1 MRRDAAAVRVISESE
16 ELVQGIED
24 PFLGASLYPAVDESS
39 NLLDQQRVARAS
51 KLHLAGVRRW
61 PILGWKR
68 DLLARLGLRPPR
80 HAVRAH
86 PVPLHLGCQQLA
98 PTEVAQNRAGLRA
111 M

>member
-1 MRRDAAAVRVISESE
+1 MPAISKWED
-16 ELVQGIED
+16 LVQGISRTS
-24 PFLGASLYPAVDESS
+24 FFGSSLYPPSTSPPIFWIKDVW
-39 NLLDQQRVARAS
+39 QRAS

-61 PILGWKR
+61 PILGWKV